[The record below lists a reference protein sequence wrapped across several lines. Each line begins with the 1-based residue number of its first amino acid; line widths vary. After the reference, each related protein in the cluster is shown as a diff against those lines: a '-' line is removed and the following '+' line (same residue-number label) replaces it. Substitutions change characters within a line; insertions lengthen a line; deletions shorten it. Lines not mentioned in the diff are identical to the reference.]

1 LNISRKN
8 NNKNIWYIYIEQIW
22 QIEFLSSDGRF
33 FLSFWRRRRSIREG
47 CIYYH
52 SLPLILLPSGCI
64 PDPDPPTLHLL
75 DLGDVDDGD
84 VLTQ

>member
-1 LNISRKN
+1 MDAHI
-8 NNKNIWYIYIEQIW
+8 I
-22 QIEFLSSDGRF
+22 
-33 FLSFWRRRRSIREG
+33 
-47 CIYYH
+47 YH